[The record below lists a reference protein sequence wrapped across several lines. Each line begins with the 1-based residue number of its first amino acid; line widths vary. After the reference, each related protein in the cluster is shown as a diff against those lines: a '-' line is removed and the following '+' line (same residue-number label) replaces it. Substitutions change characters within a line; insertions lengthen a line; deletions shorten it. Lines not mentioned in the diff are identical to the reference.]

1 MVDSERKQSTIVE
14 LNNYA
19 LQSGYSALLQGV
31 HLSLKAG
38 ESLGV
43 VGPAGSG
50 KSLLLKVISQ
60 AIWDKDLSGLE
71 SPIQSGECAIFG
83 ERFGQHRPSRSL
95 IASIQRQIVLVSES
109 SAWLPVSVAQNFEA
123 VRIASGLS
131 ELPFEEFIENLP
143 VSARNKAQLLSVSE
157 LLPSQVDQPLLQQ
170 CAILRA
176 LLPKPRLLMLDEAF
190 TRMDPVLLKNTEEVL
205 FTNGENLTL
214 VLATN
219 DLLQASRLTD
229 SILFL
234 LDGKVMER
242 TPTTRFFTNPSTR
255 QAESFVA
262 GRDDSF

>member
-1 MVDSERKQSTIVE
+1 MEASGQNVIVE
-14 LNNYA
+14 LKDYA
-19 LQSGYSALLQGV
+19 LQAGYSALLQGV
-31 HLSLKAG
+31 RLQLSAG

-60 AIWDKDLSGLE
+60 SIWEKDLSGLE
-71 SPIQSGECAIFG
+71 TPTQTGECRIFG
-83 ERFGQHRPSRSL
+83 ESFGQKRPGRAVL
-95 IASIQRQIVLVSES
+95 AALQRQIVLVSES
-109 SAWLPVSVAQNFEA
+109 SAWLPVSVEQNFEA
-123 VRIASGLS
+123 VRIVSGLE
-131 ELPFEEFIENLP
+131 ELPFEHFIETLP

-176 LLPKPRLLMLDEAF
+176 LLLKPRLLMLDEAF

-205 FTNGENLTL
+205 FSQGENLTL
-214 VLATN
+214 ILATN
-219 DLLQASRLTD
+219 DLQQASRLTD

-234 LDGKVMER
+234 LDGKVMEH
-242 TPTTRFFTNPSTR
+242 TATTRFFTNPSTR

>member
-1 MVDSERKQSTIVE
+1 MEANGQQVIVE
-14 LNNYA
+14 LKDYA

-31 HLSLKAG
+31 DLLLNAG

-60 AIWDKDLSGLE
+60 SIWDKDLSGLE
-71 SPIQSGECAIFG
+71 NPTQTGKCQIFG
-83 ERFGQHRPSRSL
+83 EGFGQHRPARSVL
-95 IASIQRQIVLVSES
+95 AALQRQIVLVSES

-123 VRIASGLS
+123 VRIVSGL
-131 ELPFEEFIENLP
+131 EEMPFEQFIETLT
-143 VSARNKAQLLSVSE
+143 VSARNKAHLLSVSE

-176 LLPKPRLLMLDEAF
+176 LLLKPRLLMLDEAF

-205 FTNGENLTL
+205 FNQVENLTL
-214 VLATN
+214 ILATN
-219 DLLQASRLTD
+219 DLQQASRLTD

-242 TPTTRFFTNPSTR
+242 TATTRFFTNPSTR

>member
-1 MVDSERKQSTIVE
+1 MEGSEQQIIVE
-14 LNNYA
+14 LKDYA

-31 HLSLKAG
+31 SLSLRAG

-60 AIWDKDLSGLE
+60 SIWDKDLSGLE
-71 SPIQSGECAIFG
+71 SPVQTGECRILG
-83 ERFGQHRPSRSL
+83 ESFSQQRPSRSVL
-95 IASIQRQIVLVSES
+95 AALQRQIVLVSES
-109 SAWLPVSVAQNFEA
+109 SAWLPASVAQNFEA
-123 VRIASGLS
+123 VRIVSGL
-131 ELPFEEFIENLP
+131 EEMPFEQFIETLP

-157 LLPSQVDQPLLQQ
+157 LLPAQVDQPLLQQ

-176 LLPKPRLLMLDEAF
+176 LLLKPRLLMLDEAF

-205 FTNGENLTL
+205 FSHGESLTL
-214 VLATN
+214 ILATN

-229 SILFL
+229 LILFL

-242 TPTTRFFTNPSTR
+242 TATTRFFTNPSTR